1 MNMNFRFKGKDV
13 GPVARFTVFAGAALA
28 ILVTPIAS
36 HASPSKADAPRTATV
51 QSAAR
56 VPSKPPR
63 LSKSRA
69 RGKAKAIAKADCK
82 DRLIDHRHDAYPYKC
97 LVHQPDCSSRYDDYR
112 VWCIMDYALVA
123 QLKRGKHPD
132 YNWYCTGAIMVTRRS
147 SSTYASPPQPEFNC
161 IQGFDLGGGS

>member
-63 LSKSRA
+63 L
-69 RGKAKAIAKADCK
+69 CK

-123 QLKRGKHPD
+123 QLKKGKHPD
-132 YNWYCTGAIMVTRRS
+132 YNWYCTGATMVTRRS

-161 IQGFDLGGGS
+161 IQGFDLGGGC